1 MTHLENELPA
11 DALDVYARAALG
23 RKARHLVVLD
33 VHELSSVADA
43 FLICSGTS
51 HRQVTAIAEHIKIE
65 LKKQRIFPLGVEGLK
80 EGHWVVMDYG
90 HVIIHIFYEPT
101 RLFYDIEGLWSD
113 ARRVTTRSMAEAAAL
128 EPTTEQPN
136 DEPA

>member
-1 MTHLENELPA
+1 
-11 DALDVYARAALG
+11 
-23 RKARHLVVLD
+23 
-33 VHELSSVADA
+33 
-43 FLICSGTS
+43 
-51 HRQVTAIAEHIKIE
+51 
-65 LKKQRIFPLGVEGLK
+65 VEGLK